1 MRTIKVPP
9 PKKLGTEDENYVK
22 SGCPMIWTDIVF
34 DRLKENNLEVVCH
47 VPDIVLASLIARAE
61 ADPFFTVVPLTREE
75 EGVGVLTG
83 AYLGGRRGLLMMQV
97 SGLGNSINGLASLAI
112 PYQIPF
118 LMLISQRG
126 ELGEFNPAQIAM
138 GQAARPILDAL
149 GIQHFTLRR
158 TDEVSSLMEG
168 AIKTAYTAQRPVA
181 LFLSTELVGWKQ
193 EK

>member
-1 MRTIKVPP
+1 
-9 PKKLGTEDENYVK
+9 
-22 SGCPMIWTDIVF
+22 MIWTDIVF

-61 ADPFFTVVPLTREE
+61 ADSFFTVVPLTREE
-75 EGVGVLTG
+75 EGMGVLTG

-149 GIQHFTLRR
+149 GIPHFTLRR
-158 TDEVSSLMEG
+158 TDEVSNLMDG
-168 AIKTAYTAQRPVA
+168 AIKTTYTAQRPVA
-181 LFLSTELVGWKQ
+181 LFLSTEMVGWKQ

>member
-1 MRTIKVPP
+1 M
-9 PKKLGTEDENYVK
+9 N
-22 SGCPMIWTDIVF
+22 WTDIVL
-34 DRLKENNLEVVCH
+34 DRLKANNLETVCY
-47 VPDIVLASLIARAE
+47 VPDIVLASLITRTE
-61 ADPFFTVVPLTREE
+61 VDPFFTVVPLTREE

-83 AYLGGRRGLLMMQV
+83 SYLAGQRGLLMMQV

-126 ELGEFNPAQIAM
+126 ELGEFNAAQIAM

-158 TDEVSSLMEG
+158 TDEVANLMDG

-181 LFLSTELVGWKQ
+181 LFLSTEMVGWKK

>member
-1 MRTIKVPP
+1 
-9 PKKLGTEDENYVK
+9 
-22 SGCPMIWTDIVF
+22 MIWTDIVF

-47 VPDIVLASLIARAE
+47 VPDIVLASLIARVE

-138 GQAARPILDAL
+138 GQAARPMLDAL

-158 TDEVSSLMEG
+158 TDEMSSLMDG

-181 LFLSTELVGWKQ
+181 LFLSTEMVGWKQ

>member
-1 MRTIKVPP
+1 
-9 PKKLGTEDENYVK
+9 
-22 SGCPMIWTDIVF
+22 MIWTDIVF
-34 DRLKENNLEVVCH
+34 DRLKANHLEVVCH
-47 VPDIVLASLIARAE
+47 VPDIVLASLIARTE
-61 ADPFFTVVPLTREE
+61 ADPFFTVVSLTREE

-83 AYLGGRRGLLMMQV
+83 AYTGGRRGLLMMQV

-138 GQAARPILDAL
+138 GQAARPVLNAL

-158 TDEVSSLMEG
+158 TDEVSSLMDG

-181 LFLSTELVGWKQ
+181 LFLSTEMVGWKQ

>member
-1 MRTIKVPP
+1 
-9 PKKLGTEDENYVK
+9 
-22 SGCPMIWTDIVF
+22 MIWTDIVF

-61 ADPFFTVVPLTREE
+61 ADSFFTVVPLTSEE

-138 GQAARPILDAL
+138 GQAARPMLDAL

-158 TDEVSSLMEG
+158 TDEMSSLMDG

-181 LFLSTELVGWKQ
+181 LFLSTEMVGWKQ

>member
-1 MRTIKVPP
+1 
-9 PKKLGTEDENYVK
+9 
-22 SGCPMIWTDIVF
+22 MIWTDIVF
-34 DRLKENNLEVVCH
+34 DRLKANKLEVVCH

-61 ADPFFTVVPLTREE
+61 ADSFFTVVPLTREE

-83 AYLGGRRGLLMMQV
+83 VYLGGRRGLLMMQV

-126 ELGEFNPAQIAM
+126 ELGEFNAAQIAM
-138 GQAARPILDAL
+138 GQAARPVLEAL
-149 GIQHFTLRR
+149 GIPHFTLRR
-158 TDEVSSLMEG
+158 TGEISSLMDG

-181 LFLSTELVGWKQ
+181 LFLSTEMVGWKQ
-193 EK
+193 ER